1 MKRLLCISKPPKNFS
16 MPMIDQRIIVAIDTF
31 DLETANTILDKLD
44 PSLCII
50 KIGSVVFN
58 TLGKSFL
65 KDASSRGFKIFLD
78 LKLHDIPNTVHE
90 TILGFHDL
98 SIDMLTVHLSGGE
111 DMLKKAMLAG
121 KSINAKVIGVS
132 ILTSLKES
140 DTLMLFNNNLDT
152 QIANLF
158 KIAVKTNLD
167 GVVCS
172 PLELEMANTILDTN
186 SIKITPGIRDIKVAD
201 DQARTLSAKEAIEKG
216 ATFIVIGRP
225 ITQAEDV
232 STALKTFT
240 DSIHD

>member
-1 MKRLLCISKPPKNFS
+1 MTDP
-16 MPMIDQRIIVAIDTF
+16 RIIVAIDTY
-31 DLETANTILDKLD
+31 DLHEANVILDQLD
-44 PSLCII
+44 PDLCRI
-50 KIGSVVFN
+50 KIGSIVFN
-58 TLGKSFL
+58 SLGKSFL
-65 KDASSRGFKIFLD
+65 KEVSSRGFKIFLD

-90 TILGFHDL
+90 TILGFHDC

-232 STALKTFT
+232 STALKTFS

>member
-1 MKRLLCISKPPKNFS
+1 MTDP
-16 MPMIDQRIIVAIDTF
+16 RIIVAIDTYDF
-31 DLETANTILDKLD
+31 QEANVILDQLD
-44 PSLCII
+44 PDLCRI

-58 TLGKSFL
+58 SLGKSFL
-65 KDASSRGFKIFLD
+65 KEVSSRGFRIFLD

-90 TILGFHDL
+90 TILGFHDC

-140 DTLMLFNNNLDT
+140 DTLILFNNNLDT

-201 DQARTLSAKEAIEKG
+201 DQARTLSAKEAIENG

-232 STALKTFT
+232 SSALKTFS